1 MNSMLSRADR
11 QVLGV
16 DHLQAGPTT
25 LALSAAGWVSE
36 LQAAGVQSRQM
47 ALKGKWQVSV
57 ACLASSCTQCRS
69 C

>member
-1 MNSMLSRADR
+1 MTSMLSRADR

-16 DHLQAGPTT
+16 DHLQAGPKM
-25 LALSAAGWVSE
+25 LVLCAAGWVSE
-36 LQAAGVQSRQM
+36 LQAACVQSRHM

-57 ACLASSCTQCRS
+57 TCLASSCTQCRS